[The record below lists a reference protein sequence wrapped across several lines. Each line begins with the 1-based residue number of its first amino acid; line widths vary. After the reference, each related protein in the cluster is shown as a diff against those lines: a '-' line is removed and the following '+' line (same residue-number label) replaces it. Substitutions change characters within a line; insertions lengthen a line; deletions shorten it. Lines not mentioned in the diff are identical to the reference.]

1 MGRKTGVARGCAV
14 LLAVAT
20 LSTFA
25 LSRPQPVRAD
35 TKAELAA
42 AQKKL
47 TGLLQTI
54 TAQSQ
59 IVADL
64 EDQAS
69 VLAGQ
74 VDQVQS
80 QLSNTQAKINA
91 TEQSI
96 RAANGQ
102 ITQKQ
107 GLLDQR
113 AWIAYEGGP
122 GNGLDFILG
131 SKSLSDLADRLEIIN
146 GAAKSDGDLIAQ
158 ITNQRNQ
165 LKNQQKHLLSLKRDY
180 DAAKKVLDQ
189 RNAALEA
196 KLAAAKTVVLGL
208 EKAKLSATG
217 LIKKLKLKRVREIA
231 LQKLRIAQEAKR
243 HQQGGGGGGT
253 VAGHP
258 FAVCPVDN
266 PHGYSDSLGAPRFGG
281 GYHLH
286 AGNDIFAPAGT
297 PIRATF
303 SGVASNASNGIGGAA
318 VIVTGADGFT
328 YNAHL
333 SGFGTLGSVGAGTV
347 IGYVGNSGDAAG
359 GPTHDHF
366 EWHPR
371 VIPSNPWVSP
381 YGYSVVNGDAI
392 DPYPYLN
399 QVC

>member
-47 TGLLQTI
+47 TRLLQTI

-266 PHGYSDSLGAPRFGG
+266 PHGYSG
-281 GYHLH
+281 
-286 AGNDIFAPAGT
+286 
-297 PIRATF
+297 
-303 SGVASNASNGIGGAA
+303 
-318 VIVTGADGFT
+318 
-328 YNAHL
+328 
-333 SGFGTLGSVGAGTV
+333 
-347 IGYVGNSGDAAG
+347 
-359 GPTHDHF
+359 
-366 EWHPR
+366 
-371 VIPSNPWVSP
+371 
-381 YGYSVVNGDAI
+381 
-392 DPYPYLN
+392 
-399 QVC
+399 